1 MDAVQKSPTKVTQF
15 LYRGGLSEV
24 NGNSNMKD
32 DISKNVVF
40 SKECLEHG
48 ITVVQAER
56 KWERARLSAEVAL
69 FCLFELTLT
78 EHAGLEHVCKLLDI
92 SGKGLHPTK

>member
-15 LYRGGLSEV
+15 LYRGGLGEV

-56 KWERARLSAEVAL
+56 K
-69 FCLFELTLT
+69 
-78 EHAGLEHVCKLLDI
+78 
-92 SGKGLHPTK
+92 